1 MAVALIIFEYFC
13 IIRLFI
19 LYLISNIFNFD
30 LFILFIIKFF
40 MHKYLYIVRM
50 KKNILI
56 ININNGKFLFV
67 INLINIV

>member
-1 MAVALIIFEYFC
+1 
-13 IIRLFI
+13 
-19 LYLISNIFNFD
+19 
-30 LFILFIIKFF
+30 

-67 INLINIV
+67 INLINIVWFDKLYF